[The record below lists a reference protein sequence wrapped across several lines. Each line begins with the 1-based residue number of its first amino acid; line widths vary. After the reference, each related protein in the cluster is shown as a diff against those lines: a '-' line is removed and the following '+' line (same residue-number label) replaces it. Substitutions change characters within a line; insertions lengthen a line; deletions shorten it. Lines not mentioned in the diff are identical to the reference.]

1 MLKIGQIAPDFTLPD
16 QDGNLRSLRDFRG
29 QKVVLYFY
37 PKDNAPGC
45 TAQACGF
52 AQLYP
57 QFSEQGAVII
67 GISKDSVKSHKNFAN
82 KYKLPFIL
90 LADPQ
95 REVLARYEVLK
106 PKKMYGKEVI
116 GTIRTTLL
124 LDEEGKIVK
133 LASDVN
139 AQENPQDSLDALQIK
154 E

>member
-37 PKDNAPGC
+37 PKDNTPGC

-52 AQLYP
+52 AQLYL

>member
-37 PKDNAPGC
+37 PKDNTPGC